1 MADAHLAAQ
10 KCNLGIIED
19 LGDKA
24 HAPMGANG
32 LAVVN
37 RYACRLLPPML
48 QGIEGI
54 INGLSYIIARLIEG
68 NSDNAAGIV
77 QLSASSSLP
86 FSSTWR
92 FAALPNGQ
100 THIERTLFS

>member
-1 MADAHLAAQ
+1 MAYAHLPPQ
-10 KCNLGIIED
+10 KSYLGIVKN

-24 HAPMGANG
+24 HAPMGAYG
-32 LAVVN
+32 LAVVH

-68 NSDNAAGIV
+68 NPNNAAGIV
-77 QLSASSSLP
+77 QLKASSNPL
-86 FSSTWR
+86 FSSTWH
-92 FAALPNGQ
+92 FAALPNDQ

>member
-1 MADAHLAAQ
+1 MADAHLPPQ
-10 KCNLGIIED
+10 KGNLSVVKN

-24 HAPMGANG
+24 HAPMGAYG
-32 LAVVN
+32 LAVVH
-37 RYACRLLPPML
+37 RYSCRFLPPVL

-54 INGLSYIIARLIEG
+54 VYGLSYIIARLIEG

-77 QLSASSSLP
+77 QLSASSSLL
-86 FSSTWR
+86 FSSTWH
-92 FAALPNGQ
+92 FAALPNDQ